1 MNKAELV
8 EIEKSTSIV
17 AVRLEQL
24 PTLSG
29 GAAIPEPVVFACEKG
44 LIQLGNLFE
53 NESLKTYSG
62 GMWYRKTISL
72 TKEQAASKKVLLDLG
87 RVVASAE
94 VIVNGKSVGIKAMSP
109 WEFNLTRQL
118 KKGENQ
124 IEILVY
130 NTLGNH
136 FLTTPSQYIGRI
148 DSGLMGPVKLIIN
161 Q

>member
-1 MNKAELV
+1 LRSE
-8 EIEKSTSIV
+8 
-17 AVRLEQL
+17 LEQL
-24 PTLSG
+24 PALTG

-44 LIQLGNLFE
+44 LIKLGNLFE

-62 GMWYRKTISL
+62 GMWYRKTVNL

-94 VIVNGKSVGIKAMSP
+94 VIVNGKPVGIKAMSP
-109 WEFNLTRQL
+109 WEFDVTGKIRA
-118 KKGENQ
+118 GDNQ

-136 FLTTPSQYIGRI
+136 FLTTPSQYIGRT
-148 DSGLMGPVKLIIN
+148 DSGLMGPVKLEFYK
-161 Q
+161 